1 MHLDRGFSLLDGS
14 LTGPNSQVIW
24 SYAFDML
31 KTSADDGQRKLF
43 LNFGTD
49 DGDVVCFVKFSRL
62 CTRFSNNRCIYRARG
77 FHLQELDMEGCPKP
91 SVFVLHNCL
100 SAKVHSLTM

>member
-31 KTSADDGQRKLF
+31 KTSADDGNRKLF

-49 DGDVVCFVKFSRL
+49 DGDVV
-62 CTRFSNNRCIYRARG
+62 RF
-77 FHLQELDMEGCPKP
+77 Q
-91 SVFVLHNCL
+91 
-100 SAKVHSLTM
+100 